1 MVQSRLVNFEEFVKK
16 ALNTLEENF
25 ITYNQVLK
33 KQIEKRIMLYPSQM
47 APVGIFIKEDSFDK
61 DEGEVS

>member
-33 KQIEKRIMLYPSQM
+33 KQIEKRIMLYPSQI
-47 APVGIFIKEDSFDK
+47 ASVGIFIEEDIVDR
-61 DEGEVS
+61 DEGDAS

>member
-1 MVQSRLVNFEEFVKK
+1 MVQSRLISFEEFVKK

-33 KQIEKRIMLYPSQM
+33 KQIEKRIMLHPTQIE
-47 APVGIFIKEDSFDK
+47 PVGIFIKPDRNEK
-61 DEGEVS
+61 DAR